1 MSQFTHK
8 TVLTPELRAKVAADS
23 SIGGGNLL
31 PSMLAIN
38 PYPDEPFIKSL
49 TPVPYTDGETRT
61 EFSLRDLDHLIQSW
75 SVWYWA
81 QGVRPKDRV
90 AIFLPDSIAYFVH

>member
-38 PYPDEPFIKSL
+38 PYPDEPFIHSL

-75 SVWYWA
+75 SVWYLA

-90 AIFLPDSIAYFVH
+90 AIC